1 MLANLYAIVAP
12 HLALEHGMELG
23 SYHLLAE
30 RTYPVYKHLAIKVV
44 ELVLAHNGKI
54 AFYPFF
60 VLLELL
66 VLIAHAYAFGPT
78 YILMYARKT
87 KAALLVVGGF
97 SVVELK
103 NVRIYEYLSETFILR
118 KVVGY
123 YVKVYNYKPYG
134 AANLRSSEA
143 DAIALAERIPHVLY
157 ELGQPFVVG
166 SYVLG
171 HFSQHRLTVNVN
183 WKYHLKNNK
192 KG

>member
-1 MLANLYAIVAP
+1 MLANLYTIIAP
-12 HLALEHGMELG
+12 YLALKHGMELG

-30 RTYPVYKHLAIKVV
+30 RTYPVYKHLALKMV

-66 VLIAHAYAFGPT
+66 VLIAHTYAFGSAN
-78 YILMYARKT
+78 ILMYARKT
-87 KAALLVVGGF
+87 EAALLVVGGF

-103 NVRIYEYLSETFILR
+103 NVRIYEYPSEALILR

-134 AANLRSSEA
+134 AANLRSRKA
-143 DAIALAERIPHVLY
+143 DAIAFAERIPHVLY

-192 KG
+192 RG